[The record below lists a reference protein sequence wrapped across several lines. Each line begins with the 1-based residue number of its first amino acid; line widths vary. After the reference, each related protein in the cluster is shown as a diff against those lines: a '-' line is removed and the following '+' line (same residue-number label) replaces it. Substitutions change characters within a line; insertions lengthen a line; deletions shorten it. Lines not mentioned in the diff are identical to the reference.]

1 MHQPLG
7 LILPV
12 TIVQAFGFLKNRQPA
27 HFAPLGPGLSWYLNC
42 FLLSAAWTGESVA
55 ATPSAANGMAAKRL
69 STRPRETDES
79 FMMVTHAS
87 RVQGPPRGMLG
98 AGVETRAVTLTRTDA
113 RDRIA
118 VPFWDGILSALGAT
132 AIGLAVLMLGALVLG
147 IGLTLATGHAPKF
160 APGGLALTAMGVVF
174 YAAMAPF
181 AWQRLRRHV
190 AHPFRPLAA
199 RDVRAL
205 LLGVLA
211 LIAVR
216 IGTVVQL
223 ELTHQAK
230 HVQAG
235 FEHFSVQTSR
245 PALTALDVGLNVL
258 VLVVVGPLV
267 EELVFR
273 GLLFGAL
280 APRIGVLLGALVSAL
295 LFGLAHG
302 DPVLFPSL
310 AALGFVNALLYARTA
325 NLTAAVV
332 LHGLSNALGAA
343 FLIAASLKSG

>member
-1 MHQPLG
+1 MRAAP
-7 LILPV
+7 PV
-12 TIVQAFGFLKNRQPA
+12 
-27 HFAPLGPGLSWYLNC
+27 
-42 FLLSAAWTGESVA
+42 LLAG
-55 ATPSAANGMAAKRL
+55 
-69 STRPRETDES
+69 PRE
-79 FMMVTHAS
+79 
-87 RVQGPPRGMLG
+87 
-98 AGVETRAVTLTRTDA
+98 AGVETRAVTLFRAGA

-118 VPFWDGILSALGAT
+118 VPFWGGILSALGAT
-132 AIGLAVLMLGALVLG
+132 AIGIAALVLAAAGLG
-147 IGLTLATGHAPKF
+147 IALALATGHPPKL
-160 APGGLALTAMGVVF
+160 APGGLALTAVGIVF

-181 AWQRLRRHV
+181 AWHRLRRYV
-190 AHPFRPLAA
+190 ARPFRPLAA
-199 RDVRAL
+199 NDVRAL

-216 IGTVVQL
+216 VGTAVQL
-223 ELTHQAK
+223 ELTHQSK

-245 PALTALDVGLNVL
+245 PALTALDVALNVL
-258 VLVVVGPLV
+258 VLVALGPLV
-267 EELVFR
+267 EEMVFR

-280 APRIGVLLGALVSAL
+280 APRIGVLLGGLVSAL

-343 FLIAASLKSG
+343 FLIASSLGRS

>member
-1 MHQPLG
+1 
-7 LILPV
+7 
-12 TIVQAFGFLKNRQPA
+12 
-27 HFAPLGPGLSWYLNC
+27 
-42 FLLSAAWTGESVA
+42 
-55 ATPSAANGMAAKRL
+55 
-69 STRPRETDES
+69 
-79 FMMVTHAS
+79 
-87 RVQGPPRGMLG
+87 MLA

-113 RDRIA
+113 RNRIA

-132 AIGLAVLMLGALVLG
+132 GIGLAALVLGALVLG
-147 IGLTLATGHAPKF
+147 VALGLATGHAPKF

-181 AWQRLRRHV
+181 AWRRLRRHV

-235 FEHFSVQTSR
+235 FEHFSVQASR

-258 VLVVVGPLV
+258 VLVVIGPLV

-280 APRIGVLLGALVSAL
+280 APRIGILLGALVSAL

-325 NLTAAVV
+325 NLTAPVV